1 MIWELINGNWGLIWE
16 VFRSLGNIVLF
27 SINLYFI
34 VKRETG
40 PIEYLKLIIAILF
53 LNYLK

>member
-1 MIWELINGNWGLIWE
+1 MLWESINGNWSLIWE
-16 VFRSLGNIVLF
+16 VLRSLGNIVLL

-34 VKRETG
+34 IKQENA

-53 LNYLK
+53 INI

>member
-16 VFRSLGNIVLF
+16 VLRSLGNIVLF

-34 VKRETG
+34 VKRETD